1 MPYYPCGEYNVNAI
15 NTEPKYVPILEKFVK
30 FAPEIENLPQ
40 SEIDLNRVT
49 ASMGG
54 SEVYSSSKRIDE
66 MQEEESSIQFS

>member
-1 MPYYPCGEYNVNAI
+1 M
-15 NTEPKYVPILEKFVK
+15 PILEKFVK

-66 MQEEESSIQFS
+66 MQEEESSIQVS

>member
-1 MPYYPCGEYNVNAI
+1 MNVI

-30 FAPEIENLPQ
+30 FAPEIENLPH

-54 SEVYSSSKRIDE
+54 SDAYSSSKRIDE